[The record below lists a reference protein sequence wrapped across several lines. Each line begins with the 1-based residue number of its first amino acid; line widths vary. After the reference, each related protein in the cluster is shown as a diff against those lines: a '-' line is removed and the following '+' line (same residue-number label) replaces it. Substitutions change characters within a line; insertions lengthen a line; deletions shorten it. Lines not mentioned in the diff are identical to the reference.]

1 MINAYPL
8 TWPRDW
14 PRTTNRESA
23 RFNKRERQYSSSGGG
38 SWMRNRALTVSDGV
52 ERVIE
57 AVTKLGVD
65 RQDVIV
71 STNVRTR
78 LDGLPRSGE
87 PEPKDPGAA
96 VYWQES
102 NGAPR
107 VIAIDQYDRVADNL
121 AAIAGTL
128 ESMRSIARWG
138 GARILERAFT
148 GFTALPSPNQVSIS
162 WRTVLGVPNGERDI
176 SVVERHYRQTRAKH
190 HPDRG
195 GDVALF
201 NAVQCALEQA
211 QQELGS

>member
-1 MINAYPL
+1 MINACPL
-8 TWPRDW
+8 TWPGDW

-23 RFNKRERQYSSSGGG
+23 RFNKRERQYGSSGG

-52 ERVIE
+52 ERVID
-57 AVTKLGVD
+57 AMTKLGVD

-87 PEPKDPGAA
+87 PEPKDTGVA

-128 ESMRSIARWG
+128 ESLRAIERWG

-148 GFTALPSPNQVSIS
+148 GFTALPTPQYASPP
-162 WRTVLGVPNGERDI
+162 WRDVLGVPDGETSI
-176 SVVERHYRQTRAKH
+176 AVVESIYRRARSKN
-190 HPDRG
+190 HPDHG
-195 GDVALF
+195 GVA
-201 NAVQCALEQA
+201 AVFDMIQCVWEQA